1 MKAENKADE
10 GAHERYQSIV
20 SKLNSVAKFTD
31 EWFRLKEDE
40 ISLRNALLYV
50 DTSSDGSA
58 DGDLENTRA
67 LDEIECSKSNEN
79 AEFKDECICGGPEV
93 LDCDVPID
101 KSSAEQGRSF
111 LQEAISYKKNQ
122 MSTEKEMSQ
131 PFAAMTRE
139 CSGPEII
146 EDDDE
151 PPRAV
156 PLTFAKHGAYEV
168 NKKLNRDNPP
178 SRFMTAPEVFV
189 YGVGA
194 PVPESFT
201 QQRSSIVKVMSL
213 LPGTRDHKKVTPVN
227 TVGVFDEIQRS
238 NHYSSTHSSGY
249 DRGPMKSRNSSEKG
263 LAVACP
269 VTDEE
274 QPVYVASHYE
284 PSVGISTYK
293 STKCYIYTAL
303 ALLLIGAAIAIGVAC
318 VATDRFG
325 IPEAKERDREARILQ
340 VIQDNVLERNATF
353 GNMSESDPRY
363 VALDW
368 IHHND
373 GLKLTYTS
381 SNLLQRYIIAVLAFS
396 FELNSWECG
405 MVGDIDSCNM
415 NMTDDYDDYLPWL
428 TPTDECMWFGV
439 ECDDRGFVVGLD
451 LSEFRLLRHSSH

>member
-1 MKAENKADE
+1 MMKVENKADE
-10 GAHERYQSIV
+10 GAHERYRSIV
-20 SKLNSVAKFTD
+20 SKLNSVTKFSD

-40 ISLRNALLYV
+40 ISLRNVLLYV
-50 DTSSDGSA
+50 DTSSDGSV
-58 DGDLENTRA
+58 DGGLDDTRA
-67 LDEIECSKSNEN
+67 LDEIECYKSNEN
-79 AEFKDECICGGPEV
+79 AEFKDECSCGGPEV

-101 KSSAEQGRSF
+101 KSSAEQD
-111 LQEAISYKKNQ
+111 QSYKKNH
-122 MSTEKEMSQ
+122 MSTEKEVNQ
-131 PFAAMTRE
+131 PFTVMNRE
-139 CSGPEII
+139 CSGPDII
-146 EDDDE
+146 EDHDE

-156 PLTFAKHGAYEV
+156 PSTVAKHEAYERD
-168 NKKLNRDNPP
+168 KKVKRNNPP

-194 PVPESFT
+194 PVPDSFT
-201 QQRSSIVKVMSL
+201 QQRSGIVKVMSL
-213 LPGTRDHKKVTPVN
+213 LPGTRDHKKVTPVHI
-227 TVGVFDEIQRS
+227 VDVFDEIQPS

-249 DRGPMKSRNSSEKG
+249 DRGSMKSRNSSDKG

-284 PSVGISTYK
+284 PSVAISTYK

-303 ALLLIGAAIAIGVAC
+303 ALLLKGAAIAIGVAC

-325 IPEAKERDREARILQ
+325 TPEAKERDREARILK
-340 VIQDNVLERNATF
+340 VIEDNVLERNGTF
-353 GNMSESDPRY
+353 GDMSESDPRY

-381 SNLLQRYIIAVLAFS
+381 SNLLKRYILTVLAFS

-405 MVGDIDSCNM
+405 TVGDIDSCNI

-451 LSEFRLLRHSSH
+451 LCEFPSLLQSSH